1 MMNGTDI
8 EAIGNVYHFL
18 GTKDR
23 HLVRLFH
30 WIRTIENL
38 SCEVRQSEM
47 DDELFDELQKINNR
61 LIHEVGIRMVAIM
74 PCGDDA

>member
-1 MMNGTDI
+1 MNVDV
-8 EAIGNVYHFL
+8 IGNVYHFL
-18 GTKDR
+18 ETKDR

-30 WIRTIENL
+30 WINIIEGL
-38 SCEVRQSEM
+38 SDEVRESDMDSELC
-47 DDELFDELQKINNR
+47 DELNKINNR